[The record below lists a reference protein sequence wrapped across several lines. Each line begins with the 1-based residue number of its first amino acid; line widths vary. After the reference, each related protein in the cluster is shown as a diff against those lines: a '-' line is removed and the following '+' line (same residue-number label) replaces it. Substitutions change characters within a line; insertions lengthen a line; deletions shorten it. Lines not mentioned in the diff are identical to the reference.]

1 MKVGILG
8 LGLMGSSM
16 ALALKKYCNNIIV
29 FGLDSNEN
37 HLDYSTNN
45 NIIDYKLSNKMIA
58 EMDIIFLAVPVKSI
72 AMVINN
78 IDPYLDKDKTLLTD
92 MGSTKSYICEEIKKN
107 FPHLDFIGGHPMTG
121 REVSGPENSNPDLYT
136 NMTYILIDNKDNK
149 KLNQDINKAILDDKL
164 DGKDDKLNS
173 KKEQLK
179 NILNKI
185 GCNLV
190 FMDAERHD
198 KIVALTSHLP
208 HFIAI
213 SLINKIIKSEDEYPD
228 INKIMGQGFRDF
240 TRIAACSP
248 DMWKDIFVSNRE
260 HIIDQV
266 NQMIEQMIVFRDTI
280 DNGDEL
286 NIYKLLE
293 SAQEKRLLLN
303 EEFEK
308 VSNDEL

>member
-1 MKVGILG
+1 MKVGIIG

-16 ALALKKYCNNIIV
+16 ALALKKYCDNIIV
-29 FGLDSNEN
+29 FGHDLNEN
-37 HLDYSTNN
+37 HIAYSKNN
-45 NIIDYKLSNKMIA
+45 NIIDHKLTNQLIA
-58 EMDIIFLAVPVKSI
+58 KVDIIFIAVPVKSI
-72 AMVINN
+72 AKVINK
-78 IDPYLDKDKTLLTD
+78 ISPYLDKEKTLLTD

-121 REVSGPENSNPDLYT
+121 KEVSGPENANPDLYT
-136 NMTYILIDNKDNK
+136 NMTYILIDYKKSENNK
-149 KLNQDINKAILDDKL
+149 QDINKIILDDKL
-164 DGKDDKLNS
+164 DV
-173 KKEQLK
+173 KKEQLIK
-179 NILNKI
+179 TLNKI

-190 FMDAERHD
+190 FMDAEKHD

-213 SLINKIIKSEDEYPD
+213 SLINRIIKSEDEYPD

-248 DMWKDIFVSNRE
+248 DMWKDIFISNRE
-260 HIIDQV
+260 HIIDQL
-266 NQMIEQMIVFRDTI
+266 NQMIEQMLVFRDTI

-286 NIYKLLE
+286 KIYKLLE
-293 SAQEKRLLLN
+293 TAQEKRLLLN